1 MKKILVIAMIAFV
14 VVLLALGVCYYIVS
28 RNADGR
34 TFDNVADIPYNKVGI
49 LLATSPYTAEG
60 ERNTHFDNRIDAA
73 DTLFKAHMID
83 YIIASGGDYR
93 SSQADG
99 YDEPAA
105 IRDSLTARGIPAD
118 RIIADYDGRRTIS
131 SIRSAKEKFHLDSVT
146 LISQQYHTERAIYLA
161 DALGVN
167 AIGYNA
173 APSPIPSKRLRNTL
187 REYFARVKMFLD
199 LALTR

>member
-1 MKKILVIAMIAFV
+1 MKKILIIAMIAFV

-73 DTLFKAHMID
+73 DTLFKAHKID

-105 IRDSLTARGIPAD
+105 IR
-118 RIIADYDGRRTIS
+118 DYDGRRTIS

-146 LISQQYHTERAIYLA
+146 LISQQYHNERAIYLA